1 MMHSLSDALKQE
13 SPLQV
18 VGVINAMAALLAK
31 KAGFKALYLSGAGV
45 ANAMG
50 LPDLGMT
57 TFTEVRD
64 EISKITEAVSL
75 PLLVD
80 GDTGFGSQLTI
91 RRMIPEFYRA
101 GAAAI
106 HLEDQVF
113 PKRCG
118 HRPGKT
124 VVSSGEMC
132 DRIKEAVDA
141 RPSEDFLIM
150 ARTDAIHAESLESAV
165 ERAKTYEKAG
175 ADMIFVE
182 AAMKLENYR
191 VFTEALSVPILANM
205 TEFGQTPLINLDELA
220 AVKVAMVLYPLS
232 AFRAMNKAAELVYRT
247 IRETGS
253 QASVL
258 SSMQTRDE
266 LYELLN
272 YYYYED
278 KL

>member
-1 MMHSLSDALKQE
+1 MKLSLKDALKQE

-31 KAGFKALYLSGAGV
+31 NAGFKAIYLSGAGV

-50 LPDLGMT
+50 LPDLGVT
-57 TFTEVRD
+57 SFTEVRD
-64 EISKITEAVSL
+64 EIAKITEAVNL

-91 RRMIPEFYRA
+91 RRMILEFYRA

-124 VVSSGEMC
+124 VVSSEEMC

-165 ERAKTYEKAG
+165 ERAIQYEKAG

-182 AAMKLENYR
+182 AALTLDNYR
-191 VFTEALSVPILANM
+191 VFSEALSVPILANM
-205 TEFGQTPLINLDELA
+205 TEFGKTPLLSLDELA
-220 AVKVAMVLYPLS
+220 AVKVALVLYPLS
-232 AFRAMNKAAELVYRT
+232 AFRAMNKAAELVYRR

-272 YYYYED
+272 YYYYEN